1 MKKLILLLFVTII
14 TSCGEDD
21 NDSIVSSSLA
31 EEDISLALKVHNDA
45 RAAVGVQSL
54 VWSKTLEAD
63 ALEWAKTMA
72 KKDDLSHSS
81 KESRTGQGENL
92 YMYWGFSSDTPAGDG
107 STDWYNEIDDYT
119 YSVIGSPENANVVV
133 LHYTQ
138 MIWSSTTEVGIGKA
152 TSASG
157 REFVVARYSPRGN
170 YIGAYPY
177 EN

>member
-14 TSCGEDD
+14 TSCGGDD
-21 NDSIVSSSLA
+21 DDSIVSSSLA

-45 RAAVGVQSL
+45 RAAVGAQSL

-63 ALEWAKTMA
+63 ALEWAITMA
-72 KKDDLSHSS
+72 KKDDMYHSS
-81 KESRTGQGENL
+81 NESRTGQGENL
-92 YMYWGFSSDTPAGDG
+92 YMYSGFSSDTPAGDG
-107 STDWYNEIDDYT
+107 STAWYNEIDDYT
-119 YSVIGSPENANVVV
+119 YSVIGSPENANVMIG
-133 LHYTQ
+133 HYTQ

-157 REFVVARYSPRGN
+157 REFVAARYSPPGN
-170 YIGAYPY
+170 YIGEFPY

>member
-14 TSCGEDD
+14 TSCGGDD
-21 NDSIVSSSLA
+21 DDSIVSSSLA

-54 VWSKTLEAD
+54 VWSKILEAD

-72 KKDDLSHSS
+72 KKDDMYHSS
-81 KESRTGQGENL
+81 NESRTGQGENL
-92 YMYWGFSSDTPAGDG
+92 YMYSGFSSDTPAGDG
-107 STDWYNEIDDYT
+107 STAWYNEIDDYT
-119 YSVIGSPENANVVV
+119 YSVIGSPENANVMIG
-133 LHYTQ
+133 HYTQ

-157 REFVVARYSPRGN
+157 REFVAARYSPPGN
-170 YIGAYPY
+170 YIGAFPY

>member
-1 MKKLILLLFVTII
+1 MKKLLLFVTII
-14 TSCGEDD
+14 TSCGGDD
-21 NDSIVSSSLA
+21 DDSIVSSSLA

-45 RAAVGVQSL
+45 RAAVGAQSL

-63 ALEWAKTMA
+63 ALEWAITMA
-72 KKDDLSHSS
+72 KKDDMYHSS
-81 KESRTGQGENL
+81 NESRTGQGENL
-92 YMYWGFSSDTPAGDG
+92 YMYSGFSSDTPAGDG
-107 STDWYNEIDDYT
+107 STAWYNEIDDYT
-119 YSVIGSPENANVVV
+119 YSVIGSPENANVMIG
-133 LHYTQ
+133 HYTQ

>member
-14 TSCGEDD
+14 TSCGGDD
-21 NDSIVSSSLA
+21 DDSIVSSSLA

-54 VWSKTLEAD
+54 VWSKILEAD

-72 KKDDLSHSS
+72 KKDDMYHSS
-81 KESRTGQGENL
+81 NESRTGQGENL
-92 YMYWGFSSDTPAGDG
+92 YMYSGFSSETPAGDG
-107 STDWYNEIDDYT
+107 STAWYNEIDDYT
-119 YSVIGSPENANVVV
+119 YSVIGSPENANVMIG
-133 LHYTQ
+133 HYTQ